1 MSGVFSMA
9 SHWALQYF
17 SDFVTHEQI
26 GCAHLWVFVVFICF
40 LLVSDQQALIQRLH
54 ISCWDNMLLCRKE
67 HTAKLVAYFEAVRET
82 DSLACEP
89 DDCVFRCEQTAN
101 GLRAI

>member
-1 MSGVFSMA
+1 MA
-9 SHWALQYF
+9 SHRALQSF

-26 GCAHLWVFVVFICF
+26 GCAHVWVFVVSICF
-40 LLVSDQQALIQRLH
+40 LPVSDQQALIQRLH
-54 ISCWDNMLLCRKE
+54 TSCRGNMLLCRKE
-67 HTAKLVAYFEAVRET
+67 HTAILVAYFEVVRET

>member
-1 MSGVFSMA
+1 MA

-26 GCAHLWVFVVFICF
+26 GCAHLWVFVVSICF

-54 ISCWDNMLLCRKE
+54 TSCRDNMLLCRKE
-67 HTAKLVAYFEAVRET
+67 HTAILVAYFEVVRET